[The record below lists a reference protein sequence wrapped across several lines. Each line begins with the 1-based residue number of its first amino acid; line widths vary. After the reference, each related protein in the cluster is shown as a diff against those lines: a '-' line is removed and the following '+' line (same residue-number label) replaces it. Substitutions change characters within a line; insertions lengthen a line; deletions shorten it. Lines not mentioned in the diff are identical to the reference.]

1 MHYNVKND
9 GKLHT
14 RYTDLNRATP
24 RQVIDIIREQTGEK
38 ERFKSKT
45 LDFGEARHAMWEK
58 ESKATGRMPQC
69 FIDAFP
75 EYDYGVDPKDVEA
88 EFATEIYKNIVLHSR
103 LDLLARKHAT
113 IVDFKTQKKG
123 AGGARIYKNSKQL
136 PTYAWHLALH
146 NIRIKHVVYL
156 VEIWEMDAEGNP
168 DHVVGYEKFV
178 KDLGLADT
186 HNIAAWVRGRC
197 ETLAEGMRI
206 AGVWKD

>member
-1 MHYNVKND
+1 MQYNIKND

-14 RYTDLNRATP
+14 RFTDLNRATP
-24 RQVIDIIREQTGEK
+24 RQVIDIIREQLGQK
-38 ERFKSKT
+38 KRFTSKT
-45 LDFGEARHAMWEK
+45 LTFGETRHGMWER
-58 ESKATGRMPQC
+58 ESKETGRMPQC

-75 EYDYGVDPKDVEA
+75 EFDFDIEPADVEA

-103 LDLLARKHAT
+103 LDLLARKDQT

-146 NIRIKHVVYL
+146 NIRIKRIVYL
-156 VEIWEMDAEGNP
+156 VEIWEMDAAGNP
-168 DHVVGYEKFV
+168 VRVVGYEKFV

-186 HNIAAWVRGRC
+186 HNVAAWVRDRC
-197 ETLAEGMRI
+197 EVLAEGMRI
-206 AGVWKD
+206 AGIWKG